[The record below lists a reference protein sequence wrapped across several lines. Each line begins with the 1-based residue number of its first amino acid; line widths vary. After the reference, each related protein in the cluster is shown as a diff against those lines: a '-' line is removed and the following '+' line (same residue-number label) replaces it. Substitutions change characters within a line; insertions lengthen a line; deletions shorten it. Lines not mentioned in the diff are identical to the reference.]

1 MQHWKGLFLL
11 KVDSQH
17 MFFGANTHGIL
28 MHSGFRKYNWFWWS
42 SLRFE
47 VITDQMGHKCQYLA
61 SKYLHII
68 SVFSGCWKY
77 TGWRPPP
84 LRSVCFFRAQKHRI
98 SAQNSV
104 FCYFVNGP
112 FVALRKTV
120 HLAWAVSRK
129 TPIYFIHFATEK
141 VANEGEKFEEIK
153 QMQAGGRSTALEE
166 RKEILRSSEKPG
178 FNNKSMR
185 AFNQSNIQLAFIL
198 L

>member
-1 MQHWKGLFLL
+1 MKRVPFC
-11 KVDSQH
+11 S
-17 MFFGANTHGIL
+17 
-28 MHSGFRKYNWFWWS
+28 
-42 SLRFE
+42 
-47 VITDQMGHKCQYLA
+47 HK
-61 SKYLHII
+61 KF
-68 SVFSGCWKY
+68 VFY
-77 TGWRPPP
+77 HTTPD
-84 LRSVCFFRAQKHRI
+84 L
-98 SAQNSV
+98 
-104 FCYFVNGP
+104 VNGP
-112 FVALRKTV
+112 FVALGKTV
-120 HLAWAVSRK
+120 HLARAVSRK

>member
-1 MQHWKGLFLL
+1 MIIVLYLTVL
-11 KVDSQH
+11 
-17 MFFGANTHGIL
+17 HGIKL
-28 MHSGFRKYNWFWWS
+28 LVG
-42 SLRFE
+42 
-47 VITDQMGHKCQYLA
+47 I
-61 SKYLHII
+61 
-68 SVFSGCWKY
+68 
-77 TGWRPPP
+77 
-84 LRSVCFFRAQKHRI
+84 
-98 SAQNSV
+98 
-104 FCYFVNGP
+104 
-112 FVALRKTV
+112 
-120 HLAWAVSRK
+120 WAVSRK